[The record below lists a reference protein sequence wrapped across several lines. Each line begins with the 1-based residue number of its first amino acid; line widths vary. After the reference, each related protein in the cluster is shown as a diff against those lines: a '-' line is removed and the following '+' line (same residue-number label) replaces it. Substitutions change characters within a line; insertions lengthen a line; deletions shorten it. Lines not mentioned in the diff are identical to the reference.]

1 MTPRREWLAAAASA
15 ALAGCGYHVSGKA
28 DLLPKT
34 VRSIAIP
41 HFENATTRVRLN
53 DSLPSALSREF
64 IRRTRYRIVP
74 DPNEAD
80 AILNGAVLQYISYPT
95 ITDPGSGRLSGV
107 QIVVILS
114 VRLTER
120 ASGKVLYE
128 RPALEARQR
137 YEISSDQVA
146 YFDESGQGL
155 QRLSEEVARQVVS
168 AILENF

>member
-1 MTPRREWLAAAASA
+1 VIGRRELLALGGFAASW
-15 ALAGCGYHVSGKA
+15 GCGYRVSGKG
-28 DLLPKT
+28 DLLPKE
-34 VRSIAIP
+34 VRTIAIP

-53 DSLPSALSREF
+53 DSLPSAISREF
-64 IRRTRYRIVP
+64 IRRTRYRVVA

-80 AILNGAVLQYISYPT
+80 AILNGGVLQYISFPT

-107 QIVVILS
+107 QILVILR

-128 RPALEARQR
+128 RQQFEARQR

-146 YFDESGQGL
+146 YFEESGQGL
-155 QRLSEEVARQVVS
+155 QRMSEEVARQLVS
-168 AILENF
+168 AILESF